1 MIGYTKSE
9 TVPSSLA
16 RGVAAN
22 AANCAAYDA
31 DPEAYRSGVAKFEIS
46 KGIYGT
52 KVVKR
57 VLKRDQHD
65 KCAFC
70 EAIFDAN
77 VAGDVEHYRP
87 KGAVNSGTEIIFPGY
102 YWLGYEWTNLC
113 YACPDCNGSR
123 KRTHF
128 PLSEDA
134 ARALDHHDDIEI
146 EEPLLLDPYGPRNPR
161 DHIQFVGEMPVW
173 STDAGEKT
181 VKILGLDRTG
191 LARDRLDHLRMLT
204 IMFEIVEVLGESDA
218 PKEVQLVTR
227 ARALLEAAILPTAKF
242 SSAATDHLIAL
253 AAGENH
259 VPEAPAS

>member
-1 MIGYTKSE
+1 MIGYTK
-9 TVPSSLA
+9 TVAVPSSLA
-16 RGVAAN
+16 RGIAAN
-22 AANCAAYDA
+22 AANCAAFDV
-31 DPEAYRSGVAKFEIS
+31 DPEAYRAGTAKFEIL

-87 KGAVNSGTEIIFPGY
+87 KGAVNSGAEIILPGY
-102 YWLGYEWTNLC
+102 YWRGYEWTNLC

-128 PLSEDA
+128 PLAEEA
-134 ARALDHHDDIEI
+134 ARALDHHGDIET
-146 EEPLLLDPYGPRNPR
+146 EEPLLLDPYGPRDPR
-161 DHIQFVGEMPVW
+161 DHIQFVGEMPVG

-181 VKILGLDRTG
+181 IKILGLDRTA

-204 IMFEIVEVLGESDA
+204 TMFEIVEVLSESDK
-218 PKEVQLVTR
+218 PKAIEIVGR
-227 ARALLEAAILPTAKF
+227 ARALLAAAILPTAKF

-259 VPEAPAS
+259 VPEEPAG